1 MKQSAALT
9 SAPESRT
16 PAEIKEFAP
25 RRSFLNTFRHWEWM
39 MVALVLAVIVINTRI
54 SPYFL
59 NAQNLSRASSDF
71 MELGLMMLPMTFI
84 IITGNIDLSVASNL
98 GMSAS
103 FMGLLFNAG
112 VNIWIA
118 ALCALI
124 LGSLGGLLNGFLV
137 ARIKLPALV
146 VTLGTYAFYRGLA
159 YGFLGDL
166 AATNYPKSFLYLGQ
180 GLLSHTLIP
189 FSVGLFVVLAIVF
202 GLVLHKTTFG
212 RYLFVIGNNQDVA
225 IYSGV
230 PVARIKMIIY
240 TLSGFMSALAGL
252 LLASRF
258 GSTRPDIGT
267 GLELA
272 VITAAVLGGVDING
286 GTGSMLG
293 AVLSL
298 TLIGLIRFGMGLV
311 NIQGQ
316 VQGIVIG
323 LLLVCAILI
332 PNLAGQASERNFRL
346 DRRSVLYTIGMI
358 LLIAIF
364 VAFFFWS
371 RVPIIASI

>member
-1 MKQSAALT
+1 MKESTPPSMAEPRVT
-9 SAPESRT
+9 SQIS
-16 PAEIKEFAP
+16 EFGP
-25 RRSFLNTFRHWEWM
+25 RRSLRDYFRRWEWM
-39 MVALVLAVIVINTRI
+39 IVALVLAVIVINSRL

-59 NAQNLSRASSDF
+59 NAQNLSRTSSDF

-84 IITGNIDLSVASNL
+84 IISGNIDISVASNL

-103 FMGLLFNAG
+103 FMGLLYNHG
-112 VNIWIA
+112 VNIWVA
-118 ALCALI
+118 ALGALI
-124 LGSLGGLLNGFLV
+124 LGASGGLLNGILV
-137 ARIKLPALV
+137 ARVRLPSLV

-159 YGFLGDL
+159 YGFLGDQ
-166 AATNYPKSFLYLGQ
+166 AATNYPASFTFLGQ
-180 GLLSHTLIP
+180 GLLPGSLIP
-189 FSVGLFVVLAIVF
+189 FSVGLFAVLAIVF

-212 RYLFVIGNNQDVA
+212 RYLFVIGNNQKAAV
-225 IYSGV
+225 YSGV
-230 PVARIKMIIY
+230 PVDRIKIIIF
-240 TLSGFMSALAGL
+240 TLSGFMAAVAGL
-252 LLASRF
+252 ILASRF

-323 LLLVCAILI
+323 LLLISAILF
-332 PNLAGQASERNFRL
+332 PNLAGQASIRKVRL
-346 DRRSVLYTIGMI
+346 DRRTVLSTVGVIF
-358 LLIAIF
+358 LITLFII
-364 VAFFFWS
+364 FFFWS
-371 RVPIIASI
+371 RGPIVASF